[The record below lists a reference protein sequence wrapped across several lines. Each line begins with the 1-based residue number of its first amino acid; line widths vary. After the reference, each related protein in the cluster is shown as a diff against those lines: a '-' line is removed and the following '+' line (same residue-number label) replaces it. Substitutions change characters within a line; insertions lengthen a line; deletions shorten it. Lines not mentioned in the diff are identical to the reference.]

1 MKHINK
7 QQKSRQDFYD
17 YTIIIREKEKHAYIY
32 KHLQEHICI

>member
-17 YTIIIREKEKHAYIY
+17 YTIILEKEKHAYIY